1 MFIYIYIGYV
11 GDEEATAAILDSDGW
26 LRTGDL
32 CYIDNEGF
40 LFFVD
45 RIKEMIKYN
54 GYQV

>member
-11 GDEEATAAILDSDGW
+11 GDEEATATILDSDGW

-32 CYIDNEGF
+32 CYIDDEGF